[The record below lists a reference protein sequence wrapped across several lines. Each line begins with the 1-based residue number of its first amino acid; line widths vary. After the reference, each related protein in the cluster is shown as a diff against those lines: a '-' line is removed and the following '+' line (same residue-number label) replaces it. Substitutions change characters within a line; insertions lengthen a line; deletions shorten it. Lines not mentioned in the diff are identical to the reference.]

1 MRLDLTFTEHFKA
14 PVQNVWRAITD
25 RRMLALWLMA
35 NDFEPR
41 LGARFALRR
50 ADPMPG
56 WRGWVECEV
65 IELEPPTRMVWSWS
79 DGAGEEMTSHVIFE
93 LREEGTGTRLTLRHI
108 GGDTDDAIAKM
119 IRERWP
125 IKLQALASTLGDE
138 RCPRRP

>member
-56 WRGWVECEV
+56 WRGWVECGV